1 MDEAPCD
8 VGGRYQIAGT
18 PRVLTDALGSRKIDI
33 TAKYWKHIL
42 SGECMLPSDRL
53 FVMVGLAESAIRR

>member
-1 MDEAPCD
+1 
-8 VGGRYQIAGT
+8 
-18 PRVLTDALGSRKIDI
+18 VLADALGSRKIDI